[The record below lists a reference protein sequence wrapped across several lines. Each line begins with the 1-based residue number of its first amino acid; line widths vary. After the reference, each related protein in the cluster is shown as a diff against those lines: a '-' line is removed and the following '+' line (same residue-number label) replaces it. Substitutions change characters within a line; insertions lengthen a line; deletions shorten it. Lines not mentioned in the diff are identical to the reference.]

1 MTFFVCL
8 ESWELCVWVLSL
20 CCDPVVVPWCTAP
33 EWCVCVWGFL
43 LLSLSSSTR
52 TCGDVGVL
60 RRVAFL
66 SLGCRIVVAIFVS
79 PARIGPKNCQET
91 SMILLGNAREVIL
104 NGKEVVVKWSGNGC
118 EMLGEWSEISEK
130 WFEMV
135 VELPWH
141 GREIVW
147 FVRWRVVKWSVR
159 KRSELARKRS

>member
-1 MTFFVCL
+1 M
-8 ESWELCVWVLSL
+8 
-20 CCDPVVVPWCTAP
+20 
-33 EWCVCVWGFL
+33 
-43 LLSLSSSTR
+43 
-52 TCGDVGVL
+52 L

-104 NGKEVVVKWSGNGC
+104 NGKEVVMKWSGNGC

-147 FVRWRVVKWSVR
+147 FGRWRVVKWSVR